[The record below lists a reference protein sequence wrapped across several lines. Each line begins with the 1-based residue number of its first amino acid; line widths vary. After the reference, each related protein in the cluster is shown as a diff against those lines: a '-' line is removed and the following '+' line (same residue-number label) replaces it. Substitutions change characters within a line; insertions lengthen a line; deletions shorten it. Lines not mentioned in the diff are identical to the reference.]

1 MLIKNIFKNTLMLA
15 ILFSSSVVFAQ
26 QMQQRTPE
34 QKAERQ
40 TRWMEKNL
48 AITPEQSKKVYNIIL
63 NAAQEQQNANMAQGA
78 EKKQE
83 KKAIKRDTAA
93 ELQQVLSPD
102 QYQRYVAH
110 LQEMKQKAKER
121 RSGAM
126 QEAY

>member
-1 MLIKNIFKNTLMLA
+1 MW
-15 ILFSSSVVFAQ
+15 
-26 QMQQRTPE
+26 TPE